1 MSKRAFL
8 CTFLLLLINMTLYFC
23 TVALGFSM
31 DTRASSSSFFV
42 AKMQEKSSGRK
53 MEWILTQGK
62 R

>member
-1 MSKRAFL
+1 
-8 CTFLLLLINMTLYFC
+8 MTLYFC